1 MLSTLII
8 AIRNRV
14 DEGLKGINK
23 VLGEIKQG
31 EGSVAKINE

>member
-1 MLSTLII
+1 MSTLII
-8 AIRNRV
+8 AIRNTV
-14 DEGLKGINK
+14 YEGLKEINK

>member
-1 MLSTLII
+1 MSTLIV

-14 DEGLKGINK
+14 DEVLEEINK
-23 VLGEIKQG
+23 MLGEIKQG